1 MRTSIR
7 ALVRPVLAANL
18 PVGLQRFWLEAAT
31 ALGPAAPGVVRDVG
45 LLGARPAEIHTPAHR
60 ADRSILYLHGGA
72 FTLGSPR
79 THRALCSHLAA
90 ATSARVYVLDYRRA
104 PEHPFPAALEDAV
117 AAHADLCARGATPLA
132 IVGDSAGGW
141 LALATALAV
150 DTTGPL
156 GLISPWVDLTVPDGR
171 WDQDT
176 LLSSQ
181 WLRRAAGAYGVET
194 ATDLT
199 TADLAGLP
207 ATTLHVGTTEA
218 LVDDARALRG
228 RLVEAGVDTSYQE
241 LPGLWHVAQA
251 QAGQIDAATGAIELL
266 AVELWRDTGAV
277 GL

>member
-104 PEHPFPAALEDAV
+104 PEHPFPAALEV
-117 AAHADLCARGATPLA
+117 RRRSRSSETPPE
-132 IVGDSAGGW
+132 G
-141 LALATALAV
+141 
-150 DTTGPL
+150 
-156 GLISPWVDLTVPDGR
+156 
-171 WDQDT
+171 
-176 LLSSQ
+176 
-181 WLRRAAGAYGVET
+181 
-194 ATDLT
+194 
-199 TADLAGLP
+199 GLP
-207 ATTLHVGTTEA
+207 WLPHWPWIRPVRWGSS
-218 LVDDARALRG
+218 RRG
-228 RLVEAGVDTSYQE
+228 ST
-241 LPGLWHVAQA
+241 
-251 QAGQIDAATGAIELL
+251 
-266 AVELWRDTGAV
+266 
-277 GL
+277 